1 MRLRAPVVVAALAAS
16 ALTAGTTPVSAAPVA
31 KKACLK
37 VGVYQ
42 DKPQSTYAKLAKAV
56 GPGVKTVSTYV
67 TQGRPVDPKL
77 LKLVKKRKLTL
88 IVSWL
93 PDSGSDGANQS
104 HYRLSNVIRGDYD
117 GVLSALTKQLSGVKK
132 VVFRPMPDPNT
143 PWYAWSGTVNKNTP
157 ASYSKAWKHVRKVV
171 KSAGGK
177 KIKFLWSVYARSI
190 PDSKDNQITT
200 YFPGKSQVDYV
211 GADAYNFGAVQGLK
225 WTAPVDLFA
234 PAYGAIEKLAAKP
247 FWIAE
252 TGSTA
257 TGGDQTAWIGSLAGL
272 AKTMPQLAGVV
283 WYDVKD
289 SAGDFRLKGQSASAF
304 KTLLSQSC
312 K

>member
-1 MRLRAPVVVAALAAS
+1 MRLRTPVVAAALAVS
-16 ALTAGTTPVSAAPVA
+16 ALTAATAPATAASKPS
-31 KKACLK
+31 CIK

-42 DKPQSTYAKLAKAV
+42 DKPASTYAALAKSV

-77 LKLVKKRKLTL
+77 LKLVRKRKLTL

-93 PDSGSDGANQS
+93 PDSGSDGPNQPK
-104 HYRLSNVIRGDYD
+104 YRLKNVIRGDYD
-117 GVLSALTKQLSGVKK
+117 GVLVALTQQLKGVKK

-143 PWYAWSGTVNKNTP
+143 PWYAWSGTVNKNSP
-157 ASYSKAWKHVRKVV
+157 ASYAKAWKHVRKVV
-171 KSAGGK
+171 KGAGRS
-177 KIKFLWSVYARSI
+177 KIKFLWSVYARSV
-190 PDSKDNQITT
+190 PESKDNALEA
-200 YFPGKSQVDYV
+200 YFPGASQVDYV

-225 WTAPVDLFA
+225 WTMPVDLFA
-234 PAYGAIEKLAAKP
+234 PAYGAIEKLAKKP

-252 TGSTA
+252 TGSTTA
-257 TGGDQTAWIGSLAGL
+257 GGDQNAWIGSLAGL
-272 AKTMPQLAGVV
+272 SKTMPKLAGVV

-289 SAGDFRLKGQSASAF
+289 SAGDFRLKGASASAF